1 MAMAE
6 QRKQKG
12 MTSPVTVEQILQ
24 AKGKDLDL
32 KIMAGAEGL
41 KKMIASSEL
50 NRPGLAFAGFFDV
63 FAPNRI
69 QILGITEISFLKSLG
84 KQERLERLQRTFG
97 FDIPCFIITSDQE
110 PPPEFLEMANS
121 HNVPVMTTTIPTSR
135 FSGMMSRYLEK
146 EFAPSCT
153 IHGDLLDVYGLGVL
167 IAGKSGVGK
176 SECALELIERGHRL
190 VADDVVILRRL
201 TKDLLV
207 GRSSHVLKYHMEI
220 RGLGI
225 VDVESLFGVGS
236 VLEEKS
242 VSLLIRLEKWEE
254 GKEYERLGI
263 EEQHCTIF
271 DVKIP
276 EYVIPIEPGRNLS
289 ILIEVAALTQRLK
302 NTGVVPAKRF
312 NERLIQ
318 KMRAAA
324 DVPTS
329 LARLLEDTEVTEI

>member
-1 MAMAE
+1 MCP
-6 QRKQKG
+6 QL
-12 MTSPVTVEQILQ
+12 TVEQILQ
-24 AKGKDLDL
+24 AKGKALDL
-32 KIMAGAEGL
+32 KIMAGAGGL
-41 KKMIASSEL
+41 KKAIESSEL

-63 FAPNRI
+63 FSHNRI
-69 QILGITEISFLKSLG
+69 QILGITEISFLKSLA
-84 KQERLERLQRTFG
+84 KDERLERLRRTFE
-97 FDIPCFIITSDQE
+97 FDIPCFIITSNQK
-110 PPPEFLEMANS
+110 PPPEFIDLANS
-121 HNVPVMTTTIPTSR
+121 HNVPVMTTIIPTSR
-135 FSGMMSRYLEK
+135 FSGMLSRYLEK

-167 IAGKSGVGK
+167 IVGKSGVGK

-201 TKDLLV
+201 AKDLLL
-207 GRSSHVLKYHMEI
+207 GHSSGVLKYHMEI

-225 VDVESLFGVGS
+225 VDVESLFGVRS
-236 VLEEKS
+236 VLEEKNI
-242 VSLLIRLEKWEE
+242 SLLVRLEKWEE

-263 EEQHCTIF
+263 EEKHCIIF

-302 NTGVVPAKRF
+302 NTGIIPAKRF
-312 NERLIQ
+312 NDKLIQ
-318 KMRAAA
+318 QMQSA